1 MKNIVCC
8 DDYAD
13 LKKKSFVSLGT
24 RRHIALSLSRMY
36 EVTSSIV
43 TPSWTSCQFIT
54 GYTTLPPPPRPRISS
69 GFPNILRTHF
79 TQPLYEPDYKIM
91 YYLHKSSC

>member
-13 LKKKSFVSLGT
+13 LKKKSFVSLET

-54 GYTTLPPPPRPRISS
+54 GYTTLPPLPPPSPEFRQVSLTFSVPISLS
-69 GFPNILRTHF
+69 HCTNQII
-79 TQPLYEPDYKIM
+79 K
-91 YYLHKSSC
+91 

>member
-13 LKKKSFVSLGT
+13 LKKKSSVSLET

-54 GYTTLPPPPRPRISS
+54 GYTTLPPPSPEFRQVSLKFSVPISLS
-69 GFPNILRTHF
+69 HCTNQII
-79 TQPLYEPDYKIM
+79 K
-91 YYLHKSSC
+91 

>member
-13 LKKKSFVSLGT
+13 LKKKSFVSLET

-54 GYTTLPPPPRPRISS
+54 GYTTLPPPPPSPEFRQVSLTFSVPISLS
-69 GFPNILRTHF
+69 HCTNQII
-79 TQPLYEPDYKIM
+79 K
-91 YYLHKSSC
+91 